1 MQIFRL
7 IRAKIDWL
15 AALARKKYCVPKA
28 RVFDYQISF
37 VNDAPQPNTALRAKQ
52 LDAYQI

>member
-28 RVFDYQISF
+28 RVFDYKISII
-37 VNDAPQPNTALRAKQ
+37 NDAPQPNTAPRAK
-52 LDAYQI
+52 